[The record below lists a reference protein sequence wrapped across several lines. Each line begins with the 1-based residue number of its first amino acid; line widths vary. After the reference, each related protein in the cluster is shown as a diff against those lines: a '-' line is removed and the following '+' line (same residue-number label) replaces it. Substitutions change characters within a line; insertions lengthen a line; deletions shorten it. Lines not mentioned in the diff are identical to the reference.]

1 MLFDL
6 QSGKRR
12 NVVRIVYGT
21 LAALFLFGF
30 VLFGIGSS
38 VTLDPAQL
46 FGGSD
51 DADPVTQF
59 DSQLD
64 EAQKRLANNPDNPD
78 AMLDVA
84 RYGFLAGNT
93 VADQDETTG
102 VPVANEE
109 ARSYWNPALDAW
121 ERYLRTDPK
130 ELETTTAS
138 QMVLVYQ
145 VLGDASGAA
154 RTQAELAKA
163 EPNPETYG
171 ALAYLHYVA
180 GDVAAGD
187 EAADKAVAQT
197 NGKEADELERR
208 LDKLSEQARKINKQA
223 PQGGG
228 EEPQLQS
235 PFGGFGGT
243 LPPASP

>member
-6 QSGKRR
+6 QSGRRR

-30 VLFGIGSS
+30 ILFGIGSD

-46 FGGSD
+46 FGGD

-59 DSQLD
+59 DSQVD
-64 EAQKRLANNPDNPD
+64 EAQQRLANNPDNPD
-78 AMLDVA
+78 ALLDVA

-93 VADQDETTG
+93 VADQDEATG

-121 ERYLRTDPK
+121 ERYLRTDPQ
-130 ELETTTAS
+130 ELDTTTAS

-171 ALAYLHYVA
+171 ALAYLYYVA
-180 GDVAAGD
+180 GNVGAGD
-187 EAADKAVAQT
+187 EAADKAVAQA
-197 NGKEADELERR
+197 NGKEADRLERR
-208 LDKLSEQARKINKQA
+208 LDKLSEQARKIKKQA
-223 PQGGG
+223 APGEG

-235 PFGGFGGT
+235 PFGGVGGV
-243 LPPASP
+243 PPASP

>member
-6 QSGKRR
+6 QSGRRR
-12 NVVRIVYGT
+12 NVVRVVYGT

-30 VLFGIGSS
+30 VLFGIGGD

-46 FGGSD
+46 FGGD

-59 DSQLD
+59 DSQVD
-64 EAQKRLANNPDNPD
+64 EAQQRLANNPNSPD
-78 AMLDVA
+78 ALLDGA

-93 VADQDETTG
+93 VADQDEATG
-102 VPVANEE
+102 VPVANDE

-121 ERYLRTDPK
+121 EGYLRTNPE
-130 ELETTTAS
+130 ELDVATAS

-145 VLGDASGAA
+145 VLGDAAGAA
-154 RTQAELAKA
+154 RTQAEVAKDD
-163 EPNPETYG
+163 PNPETYG

-180 GDVAAGD
+180 GNIAAGD
-187 EAADKAVAQT
+187 EAADKAVAQAD
-197 NGKEADELERR
+197 GKEADRLERR
-208 LDKLSEQARKINKQA
+208 LDRLSEQARKAKKQA
-223 PQGGG
+223 APGEG

-235 PFGGFGGT
+235 PFGGVGGT